1 MYAVLMLYFKILVYR
16 MSSSS
21 RKAESAGSSTTVQ
34 MSPEE
39 ALQLFEY
46 GAFALFPD
54 LPNGFEFGVDYN
66 AWSTGPKFKGIK
78 MIPPGVHFIYVSSL
92 GKHGDRAPRIGF
104 FHNFAPKEIL
114 VKKWDKE
121 NEDLADENDVEQVER
136 LRLNLKEM
144 DQFLGPYP
152 FENHK
157 QWFSLSYLINESLI
171 NRLSPTNGKIS
182 SQCDLISKESQDLS
196 SGAQRV
202 DRENPVRTR
211 FRDAQLSII
220 ELFQGLPIMNTS
232 PESEIKF
239 TTIPTVRSENFSPEE
254 RTSKSM
260 DRSFALRKMLS
271 TYEEPKFLL
280 GELQF
285 AYICF
290 LLGHVY
296 EAFEQWKRLIDM
308 ICNCDEALG
317 EFDSFY
323 SDFIMVLHFQL
334 KTTPSEFFVD
344 IVARNNFLTQ
354 SLSNFFSLVA
364 SSETVSEELK
374 EKCRRFQLSVSAH
387 FMWDFSEVRDEF
399 APLRNV
405 IHVQINSENFVLF
418 SVSVMMSIFFLKIL
432 LYYEGSF
439 KNGASKYF
447 QLVKHAPVCEFR
459 RQILLDH
466 TASQLAKTV
475 VSFCNPPVRSLMLIA
490 NRTRRPSSAIARRKL
505 WQRTVV
511 SISGSKPEISAAKPA
526 APEPSTIN
534 FSVSN
539 NCNIATDMDVSETLT
554 ILSTKDWTVLKAL
567 QPNVGTAKP
576 SASVGRSVTVVGFPA
591 FIDSL
596 KV

>member
-1 MYAVLMLYFKILVYR
+1 MYADSYKIYFYQTIYR

-21 RKAESAGSSTTVQ
+21 RKAESASSSTAVQ

-104 FHNFAPKEIL
+104 FHNFAPKEVL

-121 NEDLADENDVEQVER
+121 NEDLVDEDDVEQIER

-211 FRDAQLSII
+211 FRDAQ
-220 ELFQGLPIMNTS
+220 GLPIMNTS

-260 DRSFALRKMLS
+260 DRSYALRKMLS

-285 AYICF
+285 AYVCF

-308 ICNCDEALG
+308 ICNCDEALA

-399 APLRNV
+399 APG
-405 IHVQINSENFVLF
+405 S
-418 SVSVMMSIFFLKIL
+418 LK
-432 LYYEGSF
+432 
-439 KNGASKYF
+439 NRASKCF
-447 QLVKHAPVCEFR
+447 RHVKRARLCEFR
-459 RQILLDH
+459 QQILLDR
-466 TASQLAKTV
+466 TASQLAKIV
-475 VSFCNPPVRSLMLIA
+475 VSFCSPPVRSLMLTT

-511 SISGSKPEISAAKPA
+511 SMLPPLNTMTIFLPFSSGSKPEINAAKPA

-539 NCNIATDMDVSETLT
+539 SP
-554 ILSTKDWTVLKAL
+554 L

-576 SASVGRSVTVVGFPA
+576 SASVGRRVTVVGFPA

-596 KV
+596 KVWQLSAIAPTTCTDGRKDLTAKATPLIRPPPPTGTTIASKLPTCSTTSNPMVP

>member
-1 MYAVLMLYFKILVYR
+1 

-171 NRLSPTNGKIS
+171 SRLSPINGKIS

-196 SGAQRV
+196 SAAQRV

-211 FRDAQLSII
+211 FRDA
-220 ELFQGLPIMNTS
+220 QGLPIMNTS

-260 DRSFALRKMLS
+260 DRSYALRKMLS

-399 APLRNV
+399 AP
-405 IHVQINSENFVLF
+405 
-418 SVSVMMSIFFLKIL
+418 
-432 LYYEGSF
+432 
-439 KNGASKYF
+439 
-447 QLVKHAPVCEFR
+447 
-459 RQILLDH
+459 
-466 TASQLAKTV
+466 V
-475 VSFCNPPVRSLMLIA
+475 VV
-490 NRTRRPSSAIARRKL
+490 
-505 WQRTVV
+505 
-511 SISGSKPEISAAKPA
+511 E
-526 APEPSTIN
+526 
-534 FSVSN
+534 
-539 NCNIATDMDVSETLT
+539 
-554 ILSTKDWTVLKAL
+554 
-567 QPNVGTAKP
+567 
-576 SASVGRSVTVVGFPA
+576 
-591 FIDSL
+591 
-596 KV
+596 

>member
-1 MYAVLMLYFKILVYR
+1 

-21 RKAESAGSSTTVQ
+21 RKAESASSSTAVQ

-104 FHNFAPKEIL
+104 FHNFAPKEVL

-121 NEDLADENDVEQVER
+121 NEDLADEDDVEQIER

-171 NRLSPTNGKIS
+171 SRLSPTNGKIS

-211 FRDAQLSII
+211 FRDAQ
-220 ELFQGLPIMNTS
+220 GLPIMNTS

-239 TTIPTVRSENFSPEE
+239 TTIPTVRSENFRPEE

-260 DRSFALRKMLS
+260 DRSYALRKMLS

-280 GELQF
+280 
-285 AYICF
+285 
-290 LLGHVY
+290 
-296 EAFEQWKRLIDM
+296 DM
-308 ICNCDEALG
+308 ICNCDEALA

-399 APLRNV
+399 APG
-405 IHVQINSENFVLF
+405 S
-418 SVSVMMSIFFLKIL
+418 LK
-432 LYYEGSF
+432 
-439 KNGASKYF
+439 NRASKCF
-447 QLVKHAPVCEFR
+447 RHVKRARLCEFR
-459 RQILLDH
+459 QQILLDR

-475 VSFCNPPVRSLMLIA
+475 VSFCSPPVRSLMLTT
-490 NRTRRPSSAIARRKL
+490 NRTRRPSNAIARRKL

-511 SISGSKPEISAAKPA
+511 SMLPPLNTMTIFLPFSSGSKPEINAAKPA

-539 NCNIATDMDVSETLT
+539 SP
-554 ILSTKDWTVLKAL
+554 L

-576 SASVGRSVTVVGFPA
+576 SASVGRRVTVVGFPA

-596 KV
+596 KVWQLSAIAPTTCTDGRKDLTAKATPLIRPPPPTGTTIASKLPTCSTTSNPMVP

>member
-1 MYAVLMLYFKILVYR
+1 MYADSYKIYFYHT

-21 RKAESAGSSTTVQ
+21 RKAESASSSTAVQ

-104 FHNFAPKEIL
+104 FHNFAPKEVL

-121 NEDLADENDVEQVER
+121 NEDLADEDDVEQIER

-211 FRDAQLSII
+211 FRDAQ
-220 ELFQGLPIMNTS
+220 GLPIMNTS

-260 DRSFALRKMLS
+260 DRSYALRKMLS

-285 AYICF
+285 AYVCF

-308 ICNCDEALG
+308 ICNCDEALA

-399 APLRNV
+399 AP
-405 IHVQINSENFVLF
+405 
-418 SVSVMMSIFFLKIL
+418 
-432 LYYEGSF
+432 
-439 KNGASKYF
+439 
-447 QLVKHAPVCEFR
+447 
-459 RQILLDH
+459 
-466 TASQLAKTV
+466 V
-475 VSFCNPPVRSLMLIA
+475 VV
-490 NRTRRPSSAIARRKL
+490 
-505 WQRTVV
+505 
-511 SISGSKPEISAAKPA
+511 E
-526 APEPSTIN
+526 
-534 FSVSN
+534 
-539 NCNIATDMDVSETLT
+539 
-554 ILSTKDWTVLKAL
+554 
-567 QPNVGTAKP
+567 
-576 SASVGRSVTVVGFPA
+576 
-591 FIDSL
+591 
-596 KV
+596 

>member
-1 MYAVLMLYFKILVYR
+1 MYAVLMLYFKIL

-490 NRTRRPSSAIARRKL
+490 NRTRRPSR
-505 WQRTVV
+505 
-511 SISGSKPEISAAKPA
+511 SKPEISAAKPA

>member
-1 MYAVLMLYFKILVYR
+1 MFFIVNNRIYR

-21 RKAESAGSSTTVQ
+21 RKAESASSSTAVQ

-104 FHNFAPKEIL
+104 FHNFAPKEVL

-121 NEDLADENDVEQVER
+121 NEDLADEDDVEQIER

-171 NRLSPTNGKIS
+171 SRLSPTNGKIS

-202 DRENPVRTR
+202 DRENRVRTR
-211 FRDAQLSII
+211 FRDA
-220 ELFQGLPIMNTS
+220 QGLPIMNTS

-260 DRSFALRKMLS
+260 DRSYALRKMLS

-285 AYICF
+285 AYVCF

-308 ICNCDEALG
+308 ICNCDEALA

-399 APLRNV
+399 AP
-405 IHVQINSENFVLF
+405 
-418 SVSVMMSIFFLKIL
+418 
-432 LYYEGSF
+432 
-439 KNGASKYF
+439 
-447 QLVKHAPVCEFR
+447 
-459 RQILLDH
+459 
-466 TASQLAKTV
+466 V
-475 VSFCNPPVRSLMLIA
+475 VV
-490 NRTRRPSSAIARRKL
+490 
-505 WQRTVV
+505 
-511 SISGSKPEISAAKPA
+511 E
-526 APEPSTIN
+526 
-534 FSVSN
+534 
-539 NCNIATDMDVSETLT
+539 
-554 ILSTKDWTVLKAL
+554 
-567 QPNVGTAKP
+567 
-576 SASVGRSVTVVGFPA
+576 
-591 FIDSL
+591 
-596 KV
+596 